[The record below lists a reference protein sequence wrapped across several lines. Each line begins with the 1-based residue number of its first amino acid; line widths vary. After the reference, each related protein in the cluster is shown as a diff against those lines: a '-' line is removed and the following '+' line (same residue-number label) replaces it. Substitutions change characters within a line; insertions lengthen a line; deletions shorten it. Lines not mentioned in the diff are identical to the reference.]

1 MNEIRP
7 NTAPPPLPKI
17 VVDAQVAQPLAT
29 GPTTPVKRSEPL
41 PQVKA
46 GQLGL
51 SPEEARIINLTASAA
66 PLSGTGRK
74 IKLEKSEFNNNVITG
89 FSITGDDGKPV
100 GQEKILPAV
109 QKYERNLARRIE
121 QTGAQKASDI
131 QDPVA
136 RKEIEEAC
144 RVSHNLKKVTDYL
157 EAPRLTKTQVESD
170 PVLKQLVGKAVFPD
184 ENFKDSYFVSG
195 EFKEILEKSKAAD
208 GKIDPA
214 KLQSALKEK
223 YGIDLGT
230 SGISADKLN
239 ETVARLEATTS
250 PMLSP
255 DLKSSLEELL
265 KDPAFAT
272 VDKFSEESGI
282 SGEYEAAGPDSTAEE
297 SNAADF
303 GSWMRIINMNFL
315 KDIVK
320 DIVLD
325 IKRLNAIVRNS
336 ISKTREEIE
345 AGERK
350 WAQRIQTEK
359 DNLKKFL
366 TKQFNQRI
374 NQLRGYVRRLE
385 NASQELATLILDLE
399 NNLET
404 FLASNQINALNAL
417 KGSLSS
423 LLNQAAG
430 ANDPASPASLLK
442 ILGGQEVNNIQ
453 LQLAAV
459 LDGLRE
465 QHKEKNAK
473 IADLDGLISKTAK
486 S

>member
-17 VVDAQVAQPLAT
+17 VVDAQVAPPLAT

-46 GQLGL
+46 GLGL

-66 PLSGTGRK
+66 PLLGTEK
-74 IKLEKSEFNNNVITG
+74 TKLDLEKSKSNNNVITG

-109 QKYERNLARRIE
+109 QKYQRNLARRIE

-131 QDPVA
+131 QDPVI

-157 EAPRLTKTQVESD
+157 EAPRLTETQVESD

-184 ENFKDSYFVSG
+184 GNFKDSYFVSG

-366 TKQFNQRI
+366 TKQFDQEI
-374 NQLRGYVRRLE
+374 NQLRGYLKLSE
-385 NASQELATLILDLE
+385 NASQKLTTLILNLE
-399 NNLET
+399 NNSRT
-404 FLASNQINALNAL
+404 FLASNQINAL
-417 KGSLSS
+417 KESLSS
-423 LLNQAAG
+423 LLSQAAG
-430 ANDPASPASLLK
+430 ANDSASLLK
-442 ILGGQEVNNIQ
+442 ILDGPEFNDIQ
-453 LQLAAV
+453 LQVAAVQADAV
-459 LDGLRE
+459 LDGLKEE
-465 QHKEKNAK
+465 QQKENAK
-473 IADLDGLISKTAK
+473 SADLGDLISKTDK